1 MTLADRQ
8 PSIPGTF
15 LASQEILKPVAVFAE
30 GSDEH
35 VRARAERL
43 AQALNL
49 PLANASTASRYDLLL
64 TYSAGRLQLQDLRRP
79 RQRPVSIDVGGMNA
93 RRRTSLSRRQPL
105 ALAVGRSTRFV
116 VDATAGFGRD
126 SLLLAGMGYIVT
138 AFERHA
144 VIAALLQ
151 DALDRARSSD
161 TLSIP
166 IVNMHVIH
174 ADARV
179 ALAAVRPVPETIYLD
194 PMFPPKRKRSAL
206 ATKEMRLLRELVG
219 DDDDANELFDISL
232 RTAARRVVVKR
243 HDSAPPLG
251 RKPDNSYCGKLV
263 RYDVY
268 FR

>member
-8 PSIPGTF
+8 PSIPGTY
-15 LASQEILKPVAVFAE
+15 LASQEIPKPVAVFAKE
-30 GSDEH
+30 NDAH
-35 VRARAERL
+35 VRDRAERL
-43 AQALNL
+43 AEAFNL
-49 PLANASTASRYDLLL
+49 PLADASTVSRYDLLL
-64 TYSAGRLQLQDLRRP
+64 AYNAGRLQLQDLRRP
-79 RQRPVSIDVGGMNA
+79 RQRPVSIDVGGMIGCSRA
-93 RRRTSLSRRQPL
+93 GLSRRQPL
-105 ALAVGRSTRFV
+105 ALAVGRSTRSV

-138 AFERHA
+138 AFERCA
-144 VIAALLQ
+144 AIAALLQ
-151 DALDRARSSD
+151 DALEWARSSD
-161 TLSIP
+161 TFATP

-174 ADARV
+174 ADARA

-194 PMFPPKRKRSAL
+194 PMFPPKRKKSAL

-219 DDDDANELFDISL
+219 DDADADELFDISL

-243 HDSAPPLG
+243 HDSALPLV
-251 RKPDNSYCGKLV
+251 RKPDNSYRGKLV